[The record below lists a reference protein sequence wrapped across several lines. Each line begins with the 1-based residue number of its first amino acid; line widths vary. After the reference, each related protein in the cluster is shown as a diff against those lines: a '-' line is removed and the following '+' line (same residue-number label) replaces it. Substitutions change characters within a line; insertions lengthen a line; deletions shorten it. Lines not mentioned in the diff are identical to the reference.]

1 MLYVGLD
8 VHSSK
13 IQMTV
18 LRQDGQVYRRC
29 QMRSLTEMI
38 DHLKRLPEPFHA
50 AYEASCAYGWYY
62 EALTPLAQRVVV
74 ANPGKLYAIY
84 RSRRKND
91 RNDADWLAKLLL
103 VDALPPV
110 HVPPP
115 EVQAWRELI
124 TFRRRLVQKRTCVK
138 NALRALLRT
147 VGVRP
152 ARKPGLWTARGLAWL
167 RTLQFSQLSHA
178 IKRDLMLDELTT
190 LTAQVARLEK
200 HLDQIAENNLS
211 VLQLRSIPGIG
222 PRTAEAMVAFIDD
235 PHRFPRSK
243 SVGAYFGIV
252 PCQDQ
257 SGDTNRLGHITRE
270 GSATVRH
277 LLTEAV
283 WRGIKKS
290 PTIARYFA
298 RIHRD
303 DPDRKKI
310 AIVATAH
317 YLARVMWA
325 MLKNGTLWRE
335 VEQAT

>member
-1 MLYVGLD
+1 M
-8 VHSSK
+8 
-13 IQMTV
+13 
-18 LRQDGQVYRRC
+18 
-29 QMRSLTEMI
+29 
-38 DHLKRLPEPFHA
+38 
-50 AYEASCAYGWYY
+50 
-62 EALTPLAQRVVV
+62 
-74 ANPGKLYAIY
+74 
-84 RSRRKND
+84 
-91 RNDADWLAKLLL
+91 
-103 VDALPPV
+103 
-110 HVPPP
+110 
-115 EVQAWRELI
+115 
-124 TFRRRLVQKRTCVK
+124 
-138 NALRALLRT
+138 RALLRT

-167 RTLQFSQLSHA
+167 RGLQFSQLSHA
-178 IKRDLMLDELTT
+178 IKRDVMLDELTT
-190 LTAQVARLEK
+190 LTTQIERVEK

-211 VLQLRSIPGIG
+211 VVQLRSIPGIG
-222 PRTAEAMVAFIDD
+222 PRTAEAIVAFIDD

-243 SVGAYFGIV
+243 TIGAYFGLV

-290 PTIARYFA
+290 PTIASYFA
-298 RIHRD
+298 RVHRD

-325 MLKNGTLWRE
+325 MLRDGTLWRE
-335 VEQAT
+335 SEQAA